1 MGNWTFSQSSCVAS
15 NSHLALFHSLE
26 ELNFLK
32 RYKGTSDH
40 WIGLHRASTQ
50 HPWIWTDNTE
60 YSNLVLT
67 RGGGECGF
75 LSDNGISSGRSYT
88 HRKWICSK
96 FVSSCKSRVG
106 SVPRHVWESIR
117 CSMTCYLQLVLCS
130 WSTKTIIKNQN
141 HYQNPAIITLTAK
154 MKISLEECWAPDNLS
169 RRQPESRQSTGALG
183 GHTQEYCCKLSTW
196 PRVGVWLWEAR
207 EPQPAG
213 VGVCGQVAFRGL
225 WASWMPEITGSPS
238 RASQTPLDTVKEL
251 RTKWEPRG
259 QLGQFFLIWK
269 ESSKE

>member
-1 MGNWTFSQSSCVAS
+1 MGMLKTDLTAPDCLQEGEMGKKIQGKCFRIISTVSPVKLYCCYGVIMVLTVAVIALSVALSVRNKIPAMEDREPCYTACPSGWIGFGSKCFYFSEDMGNWTFSQSSCVAS

-106 SVPRHVWESIR
+106 SVPRHV
-117 CSMTCYLQLVLCS
+117 
-130 WSTKTIIKNQN
+130 
-141 HYQNPAIITLTAK
+141 
-154 MKISLEECWAPDNLS
+154 
-169 RRQPESRQSTGALG
+169 
-183 GHTQEYCCKLSTW
+183 
-196 PRVGVWLWEAR
+196 
-207 EPQPAG
+207 
-213 VGVCGQVAFRGL
+213 
-225 WASWMPEITGSPS
+225 
-238 RASQTPLDTVKEL
+238 
-251 RTKWEPRG
+251 
-259 QLGQFFLIWK
+259 
-269 ESSKE
+269 